1 MIIDK
6 DHLKKVGLGYFE
18 HMMFAFS
25 VSKRLLL
32 GSVFFLI
39 HGTIPTVQF
48 EEHNMEAM
56 IEYLRKLHEERS
68 K

>member
-6 DHLKKVGLGYFE
+6 DHLKKVGLGYFA
-18 HMMFAFS
+18 HMIFAFNI
-25 VSKRLLL
+25 SKRLLL

-39 HGTIPTVQF
+39 HGTIPAVQF
-48 EEHNMEAM
+48 EEHNIEAM